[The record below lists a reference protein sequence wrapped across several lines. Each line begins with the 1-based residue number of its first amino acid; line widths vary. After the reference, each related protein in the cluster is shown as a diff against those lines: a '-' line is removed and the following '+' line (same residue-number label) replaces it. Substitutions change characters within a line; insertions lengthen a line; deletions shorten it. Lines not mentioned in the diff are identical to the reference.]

1 MKYIKQRYLSSWR
14 ALQFANKLLAKLR
27 HRLSHCRNNETNPFL
42 PRKKSLVITNNWNEF
57 MKWANE
63 EFRCMNFG
71 YESSHWVVT
80 DLPDGVATLAYPIG
94 PFLSGLPDKSDP
106 RTYPE
111 YHALLLDL
119 PLFPDRIACQKGKPF
134 AAGIIE
140 AFLNREDIKHVVV
153 ALSPDGDQ
161 EFLWRSLLP
170 LLGNTK
176 PIHRFSGES
185 DPEAPFP
192 VYPPEVHDALYEA
205 ALTRNTIDRLITYN
219 LSRGL
224 QLALGESV
232 FMNRVQMSAFG
243 CIAEREEEIDR
254 FCSSERFD
262 VYMEI
267 EAEDGKYVGQWVIG
281 PGHPARNEIAKSHG
295 FVEEPSHRKGVARHI
310 LKQEIVEG
318 GSIKSAD
325 GKKACSAEVLLKQ
338 LNSSRSRTWLARLSV
353 TAEDQPVPKRCSE
366 DSLHRAIFDFED
378 YLTERSP
385 ASGFL
390 RQTLE
395 SLVKYRKTY
404 VGPMSLVKGG
414 YMKSYSMG
422 YMLMDRGQSL
432 VDSLKGLEIADPT
445 YSARISKELI
455 KLATRESGSP
465 EALIEMVKA
474 DLRAFVERLK
484 EVHEVLFNL

>member
-1 MKYIKQRYLSSWR
+1 MEDTEENRELENPAPAENSSPS
-14 ALQFANKLLAKLR
+14 Q
-27 HRLSHCRNNETNPFL
+27 
-42 PRKKSLVITNNWNEF
+42 KKTLVITDNCNGF
-57 MKWANE
+57 VKCVDE
-63 EFRCMNFG
+63 EFKSVDFG
-71 YESSHWVVT
+71 YESFHWVVT
-80 DLPDGVATLAYPIG
+80 HLPDGVAVLVHPIG
-94 PFLSGLPDKSDP
+94 PLSSSFCDKGDP
-106 RTYPE
+106 RTFHE
-111 YHALLLDL
+111 YHTLLSDL
-119 PLFPDRIACQKGKPF
+119 PLLPDHIACREGNHF
-134 AAGIIE
+134 GAHIIE
-140 AFLNREDIKHVVV
+140 TFLNREDIEDVVV
-153 ALSPDGDQ
+153 ALSPDGDE

-176 PIHRFSGES
+176 PVRRFTGETDAGAS
-185 DPEAPFP
+185 FP

-232 FMNRVQMSAFG
+232 FMNRVEISALG
-243 CIAEREEEIDR
+243 CIGEREEEIER
-254 FCSSERFD
+254 FCSAERFG

-281 PGHPARNEIAKSHG
+281 PGHPARDEISKSHG
-295 FVEEPSHRKGVARHI
+295 FVEEPSHRKGVARQI

-318 GSIKSAD
+318 GLIKSVD

-338 LNSSRSRTWLARLSV
+338 LNSSRSRTWLSHLSV
-353 TAEDQPVPKRCSE
+353 TAVDQPVPKRCSE
-366 DSLHRAIFDFED
+366 DSLYRAIFDFED
-378 YLTERSP
+378 YLTERSAAFGLP
-385 ASGFL
+385 
-390 RQTLE
+390 RQALE
-395 SLVKYRKTY
+395 SLVKYRQTY